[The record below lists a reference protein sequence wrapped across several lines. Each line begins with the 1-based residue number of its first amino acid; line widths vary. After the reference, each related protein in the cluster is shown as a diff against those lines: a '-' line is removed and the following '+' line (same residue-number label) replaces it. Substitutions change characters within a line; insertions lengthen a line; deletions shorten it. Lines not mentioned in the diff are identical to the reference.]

1 MYGTLFPSKMSS
13 DDTDPIASNPSWWSK
28 HIVTCLIALFT
39 FSIDQLT
46 KLAISSVLITGQS
59 IPPHGFFRIT
69 LTHNSGGAFGM
80 FPDQT
85 TFLILSSVV
94 GISVLVW
101 LYIKQ
106 YFQGP
111 LFNLSLGLQIGGA
124 LGNLINRVLQGKVV
138 DFIDIGIWPVF
149 NVADSAMVVGITILI
164 FLALRRQPMKQ
175 PDQNVASS
183 SMDRYDFTNDETL

>member
-1 MYGTLFPSKMSS
+1 MYDTLFTTKMASNN
-13 DDTDPIASNPSWWSK
+13 TDPITDNPSLWSK
-28 HIVTCLIALFT
+28 HTVTFLIGLFT

-46 KLAISSVLITGQS
+46 KLIASSVLITGQS
-59 IPPHGFFRIT
+59 IPPRGFFRIT

-85 TFLILSSVV
+85 TFLILASVV
-94 GISVLVW
+94 GIGVLVW

-124 LGNLINRVLQGKVV
+124 LGNLLNRVLQGKVV

-175 PDQNVASS
+175 PDQNMASS
-183 SMDRYDFTNDETL
+183 SMDRCGSTNDEIL